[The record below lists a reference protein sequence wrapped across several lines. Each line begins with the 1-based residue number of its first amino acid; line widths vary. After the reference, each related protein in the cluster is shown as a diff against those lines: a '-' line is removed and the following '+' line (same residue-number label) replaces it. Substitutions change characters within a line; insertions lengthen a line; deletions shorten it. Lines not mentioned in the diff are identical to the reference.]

1 MRTDETERKWRKP
14 EIPEHRWA
22 TWKNWQKLDGDSK
35 GESENDGIRAMG
47 QSGRVLEKEGE
58 RQDWLNAPRIGN
70 ITHTELQAEEVL
82 LIIVM
87 KNEK

>member
-1 MRTDETERKWRKP
+1 
-14 EIPEHRWA
+14 
-22 TWKNWQKLDGDSK
+22 
-35 GESENDGIRAMG
+35 MG

-87 KNEK
+87 KIEK